1 MNHDVILDNSSSLE
15 ITIGN
20 GSKWIIHSIS
30 LLNGF
35 TSPTT
40 AISTINVGPTV
51 SKIIITNYG
60 TASRKQQQCVAI
72 NLTSPVTVG
81 YHNVTLLAKANSND
95 VGFWTGTFYI
105 NTTYG

>member
-20 GSKWIIHSIS
+20 GSEWKIHSVS

-35 TSPTT
+35 TSPLT
-40 AISTINVGPTV
+40 AISTIDVGSTV
-51 SKIIITNYG
+51 SKIILSNYG
-60 TASRKQQQCVAI
+60 TASRKQQQCIAI
-72 NLTSPVTVG
+72 NLTSAVTIG
-81 YHNVTLLAKANSND
+81 YHNVTLLGKVNSND